1 MFTIKVNG
9 IPQESHEGTTL
20 LELIQKL
27 GVEGKVM
34 ACALNMEIV
43 KKEQWA
49 TQEIRA
55 NDSIELLE
63 FVGGG

>member
-1 MFTIKVNG
+1 MFYITVNG
-9 IPQESHEGTTL
+9 IQQESNKGTTL
-20 LELIQKL
+20 LELIRNL

-43 KKEQWA
+43 KKEQWE